1 MPAKFSE
8 LENRIRSLLGEEPG
22 APLRQLLERS
32 EPVDIAAAFFNLSV
46 AEQQRVLG
54 VMDHN
59 RAAAVLVELDD
70 LGLERLVDHVP
81 SERIAHYVA
90 LMEPDDAA
98 DVVGSLGESPAQAIM
113 EELPEDRRTEIGLL
127 LTHGPE
133 TAGGIMDPDVV
144 EVRHTQT
151 VAEAIEDIRS
161 YVKQV
166 GLDDFFSV
174 FVVDE
179 THRLVGVVPNW
190 KMMLA
195 DPAQEVRD
203 IMIPDPVSVEVNLD
217 QEEVSMLVRDH
228 DLVTIPVV
236 DAEHH
241 LIGRITVDDIVDVIQ
256 EEHSEDLAH
265 LTGTGAED
273 VREVSIAHTLRD
285 RAPWLF
291 IALAGQFVAA
301 VIMRSKQEYLVEIP
315 QLAFFI
321 PAVMAMG
328 GNTGV
333 QSASLVIRGLATG
346 EVRLSHFRRRLLRE
360 FLVALSI
367 GSVFAVILVG
377 GGFVLTGWWA
387 LGMVVGLATL
397 VTITVAS
404 TGGMVIP
411 MVLRRLGKDPALA
424 TGPFLTTLNDVFG
437 IAVYLLIAYIFLFY
451 LGLRW

>member
-1 MPAKFSE
+1 MPDKTSD

-22 APLRQLLERS
+22 PLLRQLLEKS
-32 EPVDIAAAFFNLSV
+32 EPVNIAAAFFNLTV
-46 AEQQRVLG
+46 DMQQRVLG
-54 VMDHN
+54 VMEPG
-59 RAAAVLVELDD
+59 RAADVLVDLDD
-70 LGLERLVDHVP
+70 LCLERLVEHVP
-81 SERIAHYVA
+81 PQKFAQYVA
-90 LMEPDDAA
+90 LMEPDEAA
-98 DVVGSLGESPAQAIM
+98 DVVGVLGKAPAQALM
-113 EELPEDRRTEIGLL
+113 EELPEQRRAEIGLL
-127 LTHGPE
+127 LIHGPE

-144 EVRHTQT
+144 EVRHTQS
-151 VAEAIEDIRS
+151 VAEAIEDIRR
-161 YVKQV
+161 YVATV
-166 GLDDFFSV
+166 GLDEFFSV
-174 FVVDE
+174 FVVDDAK
-179 THRLVGVVPNW
+179 RLVGVVPNW
-190 KMMLA
+190 KMLLA

-203 IMIPDPVSVEVNLD
+203 IMIPDPISVEANLD

-236 DAEHH
+236 DGDHI

-256 EEHSEDLAH
+256 EEHTEDLAR

-273 VREVSIAHTLRD
+273 VREVSIIHTLRD

-291 IALAGQFVAA
+291 IALAGQMVAA
-301 VIMRSKQEYLVEIP
+301 VIMRSRQDYLVEIP

-333 QSASLVIRGLATG
+333 QSAFLVIRGLATG
-346 EVRLSHFRRRLLRE
+346 EVRLSHFRRRLMRE

-367 GSVFAVILVG
+367 GSVFAVILIG
-377 GGFVLTGWWA
+377 GGFVLTGLWA
-387 LGMVVGLATL
+387 LGLVVGLATL

-437 IAVYLLIAYIFLFY
+437 IAVYLAFAYLFLFHW
-451 LGLRW
+451 GIRW

>member
-1 MPAKFSE
+1 MPAKFSD
-8 LENRIRSLLGEEPG
+8 LENRIRALLGEEPG
-22 APLRQLLERS
+22 TPLRQLLEKS
-32 EPVDIAAAFFNLSV
+32 ATVDIAAAFFNLAV
-46 AEQQRVLG
+46 TEQQRVLG
-54 VMDHN
+54 VMDPS
-59 RAAAVLVELDD
+59 RASAVLAELDD
-70 LGLERLVDHVP
+70 LGLERLADHVP
-81 SERIAHYVA
+81 PERIAHYVA

-98 DVVGSLGESPAQAIM
+98 DVVGALTDAPARAIM
-113 EELPEDRRTEIGLL
+113 EALPEDRRAEISLL

-144 EVRHTQT
+144 KVRHTQT
-151 VAEAIEDIRS
+151 VAEAIEDIRG
-161 YVKQV
+161 YVAEV

-190 KMMLA
+190 KMLLA
-195 DPAQEVRD
+195 DSARAVRE
-203 IMIPDPVSVEVNLD
+203 IMIPDPISVEAFLD

-228 DLVTIPVV
+228 DLVVIPVV
-236 DAEHH
+236 DARHH
-241 LIGRITVDDIVDVIQ
+241 LIGRITIDDIVDVIQ
-256 EEHSEDLAH
+256 EEHTEDLAR

-291 IALAGQFVAA
+291 IALAGQLAA
-301 VIMRSKQEYLVEIP
+301 AMIMRGKQHFLVEIP

-321 PAVMAMG
+321 PVVMAMG

-367 GSVFAVILVG
+367 GSVFAVILIG
-377 GGFVLTGWWA
+377 GGFALTGLWA
-387 LGMVVGLATL
+387 LGIVVGLATM

-411 MVLRRLGKDPALA
+411 MVLSRLGKDPALA

-437 IAVYLLIAYIFLFY
+437 IAVYLLLAYIFLFY
-451 LGLRW
+451 LELRW

>member
-32 EPVDIAAAFFNLSV
+32 ETVDLAAAFFHLAV
-46 AEQQRVLG
+46 DEQQRVLG
-54 VMDHN
+54 VMDSH
-59 RAAAVLVELDD
+59 RAAAVLAELDP
-70 LGLERLVDHVP
+70 LGLERLVDDVP
-81 SERIAHYVA
+81 AERMAHYVS

-98 DVVGSLGESPAQAIM
+98 DVLGALGKAPAQAIM
-113 EELPEDRRTEIGLL
+113 EALPGDRRAEIGLL

-144 EVRHTQT
+144 QVLHTKT
-151 VAEAIEDIRS
+151 VAQAIEDIRE
-161 YVKQV
+161 YVKRV

-174 FVVDE
+174 FVVDQDR
-179 THRLVGVVPNW
+179 RLVGVVPNW
-190 KMMLA
+190 KMLLA
-195 DPAQEVRD
+195 DPARKVRE
-203 IMIPDPVSVEVNLD
+203 IMIPDPVSVEAELD

-236 DAEHH
+236 DGSHR

-256 EEHSEDLAH
+256 EEHTEDLAR

-273 VREVSIAHTLRD
+273 VREVSIAQTLRD

-291 IALAGQFVAA
+291 IALGGQFLAA
-301 VIMRSKQEYLVEIP
+301 MIMRSKQAYLVEIP

-346 EVRLSHFRRRLLRE
+346 EVRLSHFRRRLKRE

-367 GSVFAVILVG
+367 GCVFAVILIG

-387 LGMVVGLATL
+387 LGLVVGLATL

-424 TGPFLTTLNDVFG
+424 TGPFLTTLNDVIG
-437 IAVYLLIAYIFLFY
+437 IAVYLLLAYFFLFY

>member
-1 MPAKFSE
+1 MPEKFSE
-8 LENRIRSLLGEEPG
+8 LEDRIRALLGEEPG

-32 EPVDIAAAFFNLSV
+32 EPVNIAAAFFNLSV
-46 AEQQRVLG
+46 NEQQRVLG
-54 VMDHN
+54 GMEPN

-70 LGLERLVDHVP
+70 LCLERLVDHVP
-81 SERIAHYVA
+81 PDRIALYVA

-98 DVVGSLGESPAQAIM
+98 DVVGALEKSPAQAIM
-113 EELPEDRRTEIGLL
+113 EALPDRRRGEIDLL
-127 LTHGPE
+127 LIHEPE

-144 EVRHTQT
+144 EVRQTQT
-151 VAEAIEDIRS
+151 VAKAIEEIRS
-161 YVKQV
+161 YVAKV

-179 THRLVGVVPNW
+179 KHRLVGVVPNW

-195 DPAQEVRD
+195 DPAQKVRD
-203 IMIPDPVSVEVNLD
+203 IMIHDPVSVEAAMD
-217 QEEVSMLVRDH
+217 QEEVSLLVRDH
-228 DLVTIPVV
+228 DLVSIPVV
-236 DAEHH
+236 DVQHH

-256 EEHSEDLAH
+256 EEHTEDLAH
-265 LTGTGAED
+265 LSGTGAED
-273 VREVSIAHTLRD
+273 VREVSIAQTLRD

-301 VIMRSKQEYLVEIP
+301 MIMREKQEYLVEIP

-346 EVRLSHFRRRLLRE
+346 EVRLSHFRRRLKRE

-367 GSVFAVILVG
+367 GAVFGVILVG
-377 GGFVLTGWWA
+377 GGFVLTGLWA

-397 VTITVAS
+397 ITITVAS

-411 MVLRRLGKDPALA
+411 MVLRRLGMDPALA

-437 IAVYLLIAYIFLFY
+437 IAMYLFIAYVFLFY

>member
-98 DVVGSLGESPAQAIM
+98 DVMGALGESPAQAIM

>member
-1 MPAKFSE
+1 MPDKTSD

-22 APLRQLLERS
+22 PLLRQLLEKS
-32 EPVDIAAAFFNLSV
+32 EPVNIAATFFNLTV
-46 AEQQRVLG
+46 VMQQRVLG
-54 VMDHN
+54 VMEPG
-59 RAAAVLVELDD
+59 RAADVLVDLDD
-70 LGLERLVDHVP
+70 LYLERLVDHVP
-81 SERIAHYVA
+81 PQKFAQYVA
-90 LMEPDDAA
+90 LMEPDEAA
-98 DVVGSLGESPAQAIM
+98 DVVGVLGKASAQALM
-113 EELPEDRRTEIGLL
+113 QELPEQRRAEIGLL

-144 EVRHTQT
+144 EVRHTQS
-151 VAEAIEDIRS
+151 VAEAIEDIRR
-161 YVKQV
+161 YVTTV
-166 GLDDFFSV
+166 GLDEFFSV
-174 FVVDE
+174 FVVDDAK
-179 THRLVGVVPNW
+179 RLVGVVPNW
-190 KMMLA
+190 KMLLA

-203 IMIPDPVSVEVNLD
+203 IMISDPISVEANLD

-236 DAEHH
+236 DADHI

-256 EEHSEDLAH
+256 EEHTEDMAR

-291 IALAGQFVAA
+291 IALAGQMVAA
-301 VIMRSKQEYLVEIP
+301 VIMRSRQGYLVEIP

-333 QSASLVIRGLATG
+333 QSAFLVIRGLATG
-346 EVRLSHFRRRLLRE
+346 EVRLSHFRRRLMRE

-367 GSVFAVILVG
+367 GGVFAVILIG
-377 GGFVLTGWWA
+377 GGFVLTGLWA
-387 LGMVVGLATL
+387 LGLVVGLATW

-411 MVLRRLGKDPALA
+411 MVLSRLGKDPALA

-437 IAVYLLIAYIFLFY
+437 IAVYLAIAYLILFHW
-451 LGLRW
+451 GIRW